1 MEKFFHFYVN
11 TMRLEE
17 KEAEYHISKF
27 EIIEIPKK
35 TNLTN
40 AGEVENYLYFIDQ
53 GIVRFFINKSA
64 KTRLKKLHFLSLQ
77 RILSQVLTIL
87 LSQENQ
93 VYTVFRP

>member
-1 MEKFFHFYVN
+1 
-11 TMRLEE
+11 MRLEE

-27 EIIEIPKK
+27 EKIEFPMK

-40 AGEVENYLYFIDQ
+40 AGEIENYLYFKDQ

-64 KTRLKKLHFLSLQ
+64 KTKLKKLHFLSLQ